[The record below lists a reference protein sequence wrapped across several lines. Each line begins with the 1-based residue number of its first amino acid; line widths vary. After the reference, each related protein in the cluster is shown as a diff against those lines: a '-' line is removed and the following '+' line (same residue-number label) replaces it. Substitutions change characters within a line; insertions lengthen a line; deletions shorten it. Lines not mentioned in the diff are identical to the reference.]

1 MRTLIA
7 LPCMDMVHT
16 VFLKALMGMGR
27 VGDTHFSISCSSL
40 VYDAR
45 NTLAKQAVIEGFDR
59 VLWLDSD
66 MDFSPDLL
74 KRLSADMDEGREM
87 VSGLYFKRK
96 APVKPVIYKEL
107 GFWRDKEKDEVTPI
121 AIPYE
126 DYPKDDIFTIAGCG
140 FGGCLVSVDLIKRVG
155 DKFGLPF
162 SPLMGV
168 GEDLSFC
175 SRVSQLG
182 VEMFCDS
189 RVKMGHVG
197 LGTITE
203 ETYFQTR

>member
-1 MRTLIA
+1 MKTLVA

-16 VFLKALMGMGR
+16 IFLKSLLSMDRIGQCGFA
-27 VGDTHFSISCSSL
+27 FSCSSL
-40 VYDAR
+40 IYDAR
-45 NTLAKQAVIEGFDR
+45 NQLAKQAVTEGYDR

-66 MDFSPDLL
+66 MDFQPDLL
-74 KRLSADMDEGREM
+74 KQLSADMDEGREF
-87 VSGLYFKRK
+87 VTGLYFKRK
-96 APVKPVIYKEL
+96 APVKPVIYKSL
-107 GFWRDKEKDEVTPI
+107 GFYKDEDKEGVTPV
-121 AIPYE
+121 AVPYE
-126 DYPKDDIFTIAGCG
+126 DYPKDSVFSIAACG

-162 SPLMGV
+162 SPIMGF

-175 SRVSQLG
+175 TRVSELG

-203 ETYFQTR
+203 ETYLSMR

>member
-16 VFLKALMGMGR
+16 VFLKALMGMDR

-162 SPLMGV
+162 SPLMGF

-203 ETYFQTR
+203 ETFFQTR

>member
-1 MRTLIA
+1 MKTLIA

-16 VFLKALMGMGR
+16 TFMKSLIAMER
-27 VGDTHFSISCSSL
+27 VGECRFSIMCSSL

-45 NTLAKQAVIEGFDR
+45 NSLAKQAVTENYDR

-66 MDFSPDLL
+66 MDFNPDLL
-74 KRLSADMDEGREM
+74 VQLAADLDEGREL

-96 APVKPVIYKEL
+96 APVKPVIYKEV
-107 GFWRDKEKDEVTPI
+107 GYYHSKDDESVTPI
-121 AIPYE
+121 AVPYE
-126 DYPKDDIFTIAGCG
+126 DYPRDSMFSIEGCG
-140 FGGCLVSVDLIKRVG
+140 FGGVLMTVDLIKRVG

-162 SPLMGV
+162 SPIMGF

-175 SRVSQLG
+175 VRASDVG
-182 VEMFCDS
+182 AEMWCDS
-189 RVKMGHVG
+189 RVKLGHVG

-203 ETYFQTR
+203 ETYFNTR

>member
-1 MRTLIA
+1 MKTLIA

-16 VFLKALMGMGR
+16 IFMKSLLSMDRIGQTGFA
-27 VGDTHFSISCSSL
+27 FSCSSL
-40 VYDAR
+40 IYDAR
-45 NTLAKQAVIEGFDR
+45 NQLAKQAVTEGYDR

-66 MDFSPDLL
+66 MDFQPDLL
-74 KRLSADMDEGREM
+74 KRLSEDMDEGREF
-87 VSGLYFKRK
+87 VTGLYFKRK

-107 GFWRDKEKDEVTPI
+107 GFYKDENVEGVTPV
-121 AIPYE
+121 AVPYE
-126 DYPKDDIFTIAGCG
+126 DYPKDSVFPIAACG
-140 FGGCLVSVDLIKRVG
+140 FGGCLVSTDLIKRVG

-162 SPLMGV
+162 SPVMGF

-175 SRVSQLG
+175 TRVSELG

-203 ETYFQTR
+203 ETYLSFK